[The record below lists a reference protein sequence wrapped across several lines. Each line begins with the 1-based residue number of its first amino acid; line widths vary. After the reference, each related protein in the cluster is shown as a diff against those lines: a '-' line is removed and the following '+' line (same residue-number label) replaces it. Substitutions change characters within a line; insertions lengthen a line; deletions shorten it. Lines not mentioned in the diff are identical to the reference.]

1 MTPEPTPHRHR
12 PRLLRRGNG
21 LLAPF
26 ARRSA
31 YDAASPAMVSA
42 RGARSSGRWWRLF
55 LSCVL
60 CCDNDSP
67 QRGRAAPEGPRSPSS
82 KGRILDGETVFA
94 SGETAVPDGA
104 RGGRSR
110 TKGCSKNL
118 FATPGDLVKRAPSEP
133 CAARPIED
141 KRLAR
146 SAAKARAQRS
156 ERSVETLVRI
166 IVVRAVSRREN
177 RERGSMSVGAR
188 GMRRGSSG
196 KNVAPGVS
204 TAADNSLAL
213 AVNGKRCGECQ
224 CVTMNHGN
232 TNQAVA
238 RSGGGL

>member
-21 LLAPF
+21 VLAPF

-67 QRGRAAPEGPRSPSS
+67 QCGRAAPVGPRSLSS
-82 KGRILDGETVFA
+82 EGRILDGETVFA

-104 RGGRSR
+104 CGGRSR
-110 TKGCSKNL
+110 TKGCSKKL
-118 FATPGDLVKRAPSEP
+118 SATPGDLVKRAPSEP

-146 SAAKARAQRS
+146 SAAKVRAQRS

-177 RERGSMSVGAR
+177 RERGSMSVGQGACDAAR
-188 GMRRGSSG
+188 AERMWLQGSQQPRTIHWRSRSMENAAE
-196 KNVAPGVS
+196 NVSV
-204 TAADNSLAL
+204 
-213 AVNGKRCGECQ
+213 
-224 CVTMNHGN
+224 
-232 TNQAVA
+232 
-238 RSGGGL
+238 